1 MFAEMSLSI
10 LKDKNKNLQGRR
22 NAVSPIF
29 FVAKFFGHNIR
40 YCKLINQKWNDL
52 TLVNNVIFTY
62 QLCNLL
68 TDSEIQHSI

>member
-52 TLVNNVIFTY
+52 TLVK
-62 QLCNLL
+62 
-68 TDSEIQHSI
+68 